1 MFFCGISARAIFNIF
16 QVAQFDS
23 AALLDS
29 DPFIDDIEAFLAFSY
44 ADAPV
49 GRIEVEV
56 PWACRT
62 QQGTEM
68 KVEGSLEGLVVRTSI
83 CNHPF
88 IISENLDIS
97 VNMPYPVVWNSY
109 RVWTVSLSFT
119 NSHLQY
125 LADHVTLLSQLGAHW
140 SRGDPVQRID
150 FVPYDMKIHVEM
162 KTSFDLRLIASP
174 NNSFHVAGK
183 SMGLALDPGTPLLLL
198 QGSSLEA
205 SIVIPLN
212 KFLRPSMNIFYEV
225 NIKDTAISLIPGVG
239 SFLEASLSN
248 ESHEFVTGASIG
260 LKGVYAYFYDFT
272 PDSRDV
278 FSMDVKCDHAK
289 MVIQPYYLSALN
301 SISKNYFG
309 ADKRA
314 MSPSV
319 LSRRGGVNQA
329 EFEAQQQLRRAKGD
343 SLNQS
348 DSYITVHMQNTE
360 LLLPLSLLSDREC
373 ATASIPSLVIELHS
387 SYLKS
392 SFSDIIIDCAPLV
405 VSFPQ
410 APIEITAISANPM
423 FPDNGVGNVVLEG
436 LYFKSSSLYG
446 PKPEFSC
453 YCTSKEIVV
462 SSIYGTLLPLQMQH
476 LVKVGQNLLG
486 DWSFGTD
493 LYVCSNHDMSRKQLN
508 STFLHMKSVHLT
520 VLFSPFSLIASAK
533 NVTYDSSNDYLDFSG
548 PQSVWTAPEVIIRV
562 FLHDVE
568 SSMSDL
574 SSNVN
579 TTSTAKPPQSGSDI
593 HAFEMLHLSVPLT
606 YSSTIVRSCIGVDAA
621 TQRDFWTQQDNESGR
636 LQFNDDDGTKS
647 SPRSAASN
655 AASTAGGNSSA
666 SSRVRRRSVSVFAR
680 TGAPSGFEHNS
691 TGAEMATVVPVAAP
705 LMTKES
711 WYELTAE
718 TPRGDLRDDQK
729 AFTTE
734 ENIFDVND
742 FESAHSSVSTPN
754 EDDLHSARSLS
765 SDGGDSRIVVNDVDI
780 GSSFSTPREL
790 GIHDHVDDKSVMPL
804 HVSATLKWCDPLTIC
819 GHVGQ
824 SLYSSASSG
833 PILDFP
839 TFNSSHFDSESRVD
853 NRFQLHSNQ
862 SRDVAAGVGG
872 DVNQSNVDSDMTTSD
887 CDGNNSKDDESWSNF
902 KTLIQ
907 AEFEEGDKRS
917 CHSNNELSF
926 TKGIHCRLNA
936 MAPTAIEVI
945 VEYLLPFKHHTASV
959 AELQLPL
966 PHPSEGSPNRLVRAP
981 SSPDSPKQSKS
992 ESAHA
997 LISLFE
1003 YVHQA
1008 VRSASFSSPDAMLLQ
1023 HTMKRLFSLTV
1034 SFVSIDIYPPPRIKN
1049 SLFASVSNRGYPGFS
1064 VVRFVASGLKYKVA
1078 SKTDVSGTRLTNRL
1092 VLGVAFYNLCH
1103 VFS

>member
-1 MFFCGISARAIFNIF
+1 M
-16 QVAQFDS
+16 
-23 AALLDS
+23 DS
-29 DPFIDDIEAFLAFSY
+29 DPFANDIEAFLAFTY
-44 ADAPV
+44 PDAPV

-68 KVEGSLEGLVVRTSI
+68 KIEGSLQGLVVRTSI

-88 IISENLDIS
+88 IISENLDLSI
-97 VNMPYPVVWNSY
+97 NMPYPVVWNSF
-109 RVWTVSLSFT
+109 RVWTISLSFT
-119 NSHLQY
+119 DSHLQY
-125 LADHVTLLSQLGAHW
+125 LADHVMLLSQLGAHW

-162 KTSFDLRLIASP
+162 KNSFDLRLIASP
-174 NNSFHVAGK
+174 NNSFHVAEK
-183 SMGLALDPGTPLLLL
+183 SLALDPGTPLLLL

-212 KFLRPSMNIFYEV
+212 KFLRPSMNIFYDV
-225 NIKDTAISLIPGVG
+225 NIKDTSFSLIPGVG
-239 SFLEASLSN
+239 SFLEASLS
-248 ESHEFVTGASIG
+248 SGLHEFVSGATLG

-278 FSMDVKCDHAK
+278 FNMDVKCDHAK
-289 MVIQPYYLSALN
+289 IVVQPYYLSALN
-301 SISKNYFG
+301 SVSKNYFG

-329 EFEAQQQLRRAKGD
+329 EFEVQQRLRRAKGD

-348 DSYITVHMQNTE
+348 DSYVTLHMQNTE

-392 SFSDIIIDCAPLV
+392 SFSDMIIDCAPLII
-405 VSFPQ
+405 SFPQ
-410 APIEITAISANPM
+410 APIEIAAVSANPL
-423 FPDNGVGNVVLEG
+423 FPENGVGNVVLEG

-453 YCTSKEIVV
+453 YCSSKEIVV
-462 SSIYGTLLPLQMQH
+462 SSLYGTLLPLQMQH

-493 LYVCSNHDMSRKQLN
+493 LYVSSNHDMSRKQLN
-508 STFLHMKSVHLT
+508 STFLHIKSVHLT

-533 NVTYDSSNDYLDFSG
+533 NITYDSSNDYLDFSG
-548 PQSVWTAPEVIIRV
+548 PQSVWMAPDVIIRM
-562 FLHDVE
+562 FLHDAE
-568 SSMSDL
+568 SAMSDV

-579 TTSTAKPPQSGSDI
+579 STSTAKPPQPGSDI
-593 HAFEMLHLSVPLT
+593 QAFEMLHLSVPLT
-606 YSSTIVRSCIGVDAA
+606 YSSTVLRSCIGVDAA

-666 SSRVRRRSVSVFAR
+666 SSRVRRRSLSVFAR
-680 TGAPSGFEHNS
+680 AGAPSGFEHNS
-691 TGAEMATVVPVAAP
+691 SEITAAVPVAAP

-718 TPRGDLRDDQK
+718 TPRGDLRDGQK
-729 AFTTE
+729 ANTAE
-734 ENIFDVND
+734 ENMFDVND

-790 GIHDHVDDKSVMPL
+790 VMHDHVDEKSVMPL
-804 HVSATLKWCDPLTIC
+804 HVSATLKWCEPLTIS
-819 GHVGQ
+819 GRVGQ
-824 SLYSSASSG
+824 SLHASAASG

-839 TFNSSHFDSESRVD
+839 SFNSSHFDSEIRAD
-853 NRFQLHSNQ
+853 NRFPLHSNHT
-862 SRDVAAGVGG
+862 RDIAAGVGG
-872 DVNQSNVDSDMTTSD
+872 GLNQSNVDSDMTTSD
-887 CDGNNSKDDESWSNF
+887 GDGNNSKDDESWSNF
-902 KTLIQ
+902 KALTL

-917 CHSNNELSF
+917 CHLNNELSF
-926 TKGIHCRLNA
+926 TKGINCRVNA
-936 MAPTAIEVI
+936 MAPTALEVI

-959 AELQLPL
+959 AQLQLPL
-966 PHPSEGSPNRLVRAP
+966 PHPSEGSPNRLARTP
-981 SSPDSPKQSKS
+981 SSPESPKQSKS
-992 ESAHA
+992 ESTHA

-1008 VRSASFSSPDAMLLQ
+1008 VRSASFSSPDTMLLQ
-1023 HTMKRLFSLTV
+1023 HTMKRLFSLNV
-1034 SFVSIDIYPPPRIKN
+1034 SFVSIDIYPPPRIKH
-1049 SLFASVSNRGYPGFS
+1049 SLFASVSNRGCPGFS
-1064 VVRFVASGLKYKVA
+1064 VVRFVASGFKYKVA
-1078 SKTDVSGTRLTNRL
+1078 SKTDVSLLYRKDLL
-1092 VLGVAFYNLCH
+1092 VLNSVIDTIFFLRYLKQY
-1103 VFS
+1103 